1 MLSEDVGKA
10 LPAFQFLKSLG
21 DFFPNTEIAYTI
33 MLTVPVTV
41 EKGERSFSK
50 LKMVKNCL
58 RTTVAQERLGGL
70 AVLPIEEDDIDYS
83 NLFAEFAAIKSRKV
97 VFM

>member
-21 DFFPNTEIAYTI
+21 DSSPSTEIAYTI

-41 EKGERSFSK
+41 ARGE
-50 LKMVKNCL
+50 
-58 RTTVAQERLGGL
+58 G
-70 AVLPIEEDDIDYS
+70 
-83 NLFAEFAAIKSRKV
+83 
-97 VFM
+97 VFQN